1 MTEQSKAQT
10 LAEKIISRA
19 ANVVSVSPGELIT
32 CKVDNVLMHDS
43 SGPRRVKERLESL
56 NAKVFDPNKII
67 LVSDHF
73 VPATDAESAEI
84 LALTRRWAKDNNISN
99 FYDMQGICHVM
110 MAEKGHLL
118 PGNFLVG
125 GDSHSPTGG
134 AFGCFMVGIGATEM
148 TGVLATG
155 EIWIKVPETIRVN
168 WHGTLSVGVSSKD
181 IMLFLCKKLGVNN
194 NYKVIEFTGTA
205 IDQMN
210 MLERM
215 VLCNM
220 TAELGAKTGVIAPD
234 SSTIAAIE
242 TAGKVFEG
250 NIEDWQSDSDAI
262 YFAEYNFDA
271 SELKPQIAAPHSP
284 ENTNDV
290 DSFENVHV
298 DQAYIGACTGAKLT
312 DLHMAAKVLKGNK
325 VADGTRLLVAPASA
339 KTTNQAASDGT
350 LEILTEAGAIILP
363 TGCGACAGMGAGA
376 IANGEVCIS
385 STSRNFKGRMG
396 SPNSEVYLGSP
407 YSVAA
412 AAIAGKIADPR
423 EYL

>member
-1 MTEQSKAQT
+1 MTNVLKAQT

-19 ANVVSVSPGELIT
+19 AGVQSVNPGELIT

-43 SGPRRVKERLESL
+43 SGPRRVEDRLKQL
-56 NAKVFDPNKII
+56 NAKVFDPSKIV

-84 LALTRRWAKDNNISN
+84 LALTRRWAKDNGITN

-110 MAEKGHLL
+110 MAEKGHLM

-134 AFGCFMVGIGATEM
+134 AFGTFMVGIGATEM

-155 EIWIKVPETIRVN
+155 EIWIKVPDSIKVN
-168 WHGTLSVGVSSKD
+168 WQGQLGKGVSSKD
-181 IMLFLCKKLGVNN
+181 IMLFLCKHLGVNN
-194 NYKVIEFTGTA
+194 NYKVIEFAGEA
-205 IDQMN
+205 VANMN

-234 SSTIAAIE
+234 ATTLQAIT
-242 TAGKVFEG
+242 TAGKTFPG
-250 NIEDWQSDSDAI
+250 NINDWQSDANAH
-262 YFAEYNFDA
+262 YFAEHTFDA
-271 SELKPQIAAPHSP
+271 SQLKPQIAAPHSP

-290 DSFENVHV
+290 DTYNNVAI
-298 DQAYIGACTGAKLT
+298 DQAYIGACTGAKLS
-312 DLHMAAKVLKGNK
+312 DLHMAAEVLKGQK
-325 VADGTRLLVAPASA
+325 VASSTRLLVAPASA
-339 KTTNQAASDGT
+339 STTNKAAADGT
-350 LEILTEAGAIILP
+350 LEILTAAGAIILP

-376 IANGEVCIS
+376 IANGEVCLS

-412 AAIAGKIADPR
+412 AAITGVITDPR
-423 EYL
+423 EFL